1 MWSAFLWPG
10 FIMHDTNSNT
20 YLISRISTEFIS
32 DRNEVVG
39 GFGV

>member
-1 MWSAFLWPG
+1 
-10 FIMHDTNSNT
+10 MHDTNSDI
-20 YLISRISTEFIS
+20 YLISVISREFIS